1 MESSRAHPWRDWAEW
16 EACYAD
22 LFALDDPAA
31 RARGVQR
38 VATWRSRGRVPL
50 AVESTAVLAELEL
63 STALSEPVLCLALG
77 MALTRLVNG
86 VVDPMQQRARAT
98 SVQRLAAEVALP
110 ASLVALRHEA
120 THNQLPSMGALKA
133 DALRRCGGRQRS
145 QGGGA
150 PSAIGDPVSVAWGG
164 TAGGTASF
172 PQPGPPQPAS
182 LRPGEGRDAPSG
194 RPMTL
199 AGPAEVLAT
208 WEEVCGA
215 ALPAPPGEGRV

>member
-133 DALRRCGGRQRS
+133 
-145 QGGGA
+145 
-150 PSAIGDPVSVAWGG
+150 VSY
-164 TAGGTASF
+164 TH
-172 PQPGPPQPAS
+172 
-182 LRPGEGRDAPSG
+182 L
-194 RPMTL
+194 TL
-199 AGPAEVLAT
+199 PTICSV
-208 WEEVCGA
+208 
-215 ALPAPPGEGRV
+215 